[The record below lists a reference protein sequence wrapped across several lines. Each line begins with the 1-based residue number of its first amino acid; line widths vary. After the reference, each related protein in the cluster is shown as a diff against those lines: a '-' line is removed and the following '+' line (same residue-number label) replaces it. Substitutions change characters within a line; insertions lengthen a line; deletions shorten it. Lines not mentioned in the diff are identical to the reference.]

1 MSSAG
6 RPSKSAV
13 RLYAIL
19 ARKAPV
25 AVVFRRGPSKRVL
38 LVHWR
43 TDSDEFVEG
52 QWLKGRVYERR
63 CDLSPSGKRLV
74 YFAADYKEPYHT
86 WTAVSRPPYLTAV
99 ALWPKGDAW
108 GGGGL
113 FAREDEILLNHRPDE
128 RALAEGFSLPRHVKV
143 RPLGE
148 YAGRGEDSPIVD
160 ARLERDGWRRV
171 QEGRVVR
178 HKLGAPLGYTFD
190 PPEVWAKLHPSSQ
203 RYELRAE
210 TKGLRELDGPWY
222 VTEHLIIDKGT
233 RTKVKLGRT
242 DWADWL
248 PSGDLAYASG
258 GKLFRLRVVKGEL
271 QPPSEA
277 KLLIDLTDRA
287 LRPLEPPE
295 AARRWGG
302 ELT

>member
-1 MSSAG
+1 MSSTEQP
-6 RPSKSAV
+6 RKSAV

-19 ARKAPV
+19 ARRAPV
-25 AVVFRRGPSKRVL
+25 GVVFRRGPSKRVL

-43 TDSDEFVEG
+43 TDADEFAEG

-74 YFAADYKEPYHT
+74 YFAADYRKPYQT

-113 FAREDEILLNHRPDE
+113 FAREDELLLNHRVDE
-128 RALAEGFSLPRHVKV
+128 TDLAEGFSLPRHVKV

-160 ARLERDGWRRV
+160 ARLARDGWRRV
-171 QEGRVVR
+171 QEGRAVR
-178 HKLGAPLGYTFD
+178 HKLGAPVGYTFE
-190 PPEVWAKLHPSSQ
+190 PPEVWAKPNPSSR
-203 RYELRAE
+203 RYELRAV
-210 TKGLRELDGPWY
+210 THGLHELDGPWY
-222 VTEHLIIDKGT
+222 VTEHLVVDKET
-233 RTKVKLGRT
+233 RAHVSLGRT

-248 PSGDLAYASG
+248 PSGDLAYAG
-258 GKLFRLRVVKGEL
+258 GGRLYRLAHVNGEL
-271 QPPSEA
+271 QTPPDA
-277 KLLIDLTDRA
+277 RLLIDLNDRA
-287 LRPLEPPE
+287 FRPLEPPE
-295 AARRWGG
+295 GARRWGG

>member
-1 MSSAG
+1 MDK
-6 RPSKSAV
+6 PPQTAV

-19 ARKAPV
+19 ARKAPLGV
-25 AVVFRRGPSKRVL
+25 IFRRGPSKRVL
-38 LVHWR
+38 LVLWR
-43 TDSDEFVEG
+43 TDADEFVEG

-74 YFAADYKEPYHT
+74 YFAADYKKPYFT

-113 FAREDEILLNHRPDE
+113 FASEDEIHLNHRPDE
-128 RALAEGFSLPRHVKV
+128 MKPAKGFSLPRHVKV
-143 RPLGE
+143 SPFGE

-171 QEGRVVR
+171 QAGRVVEHR
-178 HKLGAPLGYTFD
+178 LGAPVGFKFD
-190 PPEVWAKLHPSSQ
+190 PPEVWAKPHPSSP
-203 RYELRAE
+203 RYELRAR
-210 TKGLRELDGPWY
+210 TNGLHELDGAWY
-222 VTEHLIIDKGT
+222 ITEHLVRDKQT
-233 RTKVKLGRT
+233 RREIQLGRT

-258 GKLFRLRVVKGEL
+258 GVLYRLGLTHGEL
-271 QPPSEA
+271 PPPEDA
-277 KLLIDLTDRA
+277 RPLIDLTDRA
-287 LRPLEPPE
+287 FTPLEPPD
-295 AARRWGG
+295 AARTWGG
-302 ELT
+302 